1 MVAQTE
7 QQKPVKVEI
16 ESSSEFPLTPKGP
29 MEALRTV
36 AMRSGFWWRITLAG
50 AAAIFLGLGVL
61 AAVQALGHPLS
72 VLILAL
78 AIASAFAPLVGFLD
92 RRLPRVIA
100 VAIVY
105 LAFPLLLA
113 LIAYLTAPSVVGQL
127 EDISASL
134 PDFLTRIQPLLNR
147 LGNLTASNL
156 ISNLTSLLTQ
166 FTSTLLQVPLTI
178 LRSLLDI
185 VSILFISIYALL
197 EAPRALEFV
206 LSLVP
211 LERRERLDDLL
222 HDMVWEM
229 GGYLRGAFLDGVI
242 IGISTYLGLLLIGI
256 DFPLVLGFFAGLMEI
271 VPAIGPI
278 IAAVP
283 ILIVALLQS
292 TSKAVLALVFMVGI
306 HQFEG
311 NLVFPNV
318 MRSQTAI
325 SPMLVLI
332 ALLGGYAVAGVLG
345 AITAIPVVAVSRV
358 VVVRVVAPFIRG
370 QTGAPEPA
378 MKVQKR
384 ADSRDREAGTEG
396 RGE

>member
-7 QQKPVKVEI
+7 QQKPVKVEL
-16 ESSSEFPLTPKGP
+16 ESRSESPAMPKGA
-29 MEALRTV
+29 MEALWTV
-36 AMRSGFWWRITLAG
+36 AMRPGFWWRITLAG
-50 AAAIFLGLGVL
+50 AAAVFLGLGVL
-61 AAVQALGHPLS
+61 AAIQALGHPLS

-92 RRLPRVIA
+92 RWVPRVIA

-113 LIAYLTAPSVVGQL
+113 LIAYLTAPSVISQL
-127 EDISASL
+127 EDISTSL
-134 PDFLTRIQPLLNR
+134 PDLVARIQPLLNR

-156 ISNLTSLLTQ
+156 ISTLTSHLTQ

-178 LRSLLDI
+178 VQSLLDI

-211 LERRERLDDLL
+211 PERREQLGDLL

-256 DFPLVLGFFAGLMEI
+256 DFPLVLGFFAGLMEV
-271 VPAIGPI
+271 VPALGPI

-283 ILIVALLQS
+283 ILVVALLES
-292 TSKAVLALVFMVGI
+292 TTKALFALVFMIGI

-318 MRSQTAI
+318 MRSQTSI

-332 ALLGGYAVAGVLG
+332 ALLSGYAIAGVLG

-358 VVVRVVAPFIRG
+358 FFLRVVAPFVRG
-370 QTGAPEPA
+370 QTGASEPGEEEGKQAEPGDKEAEPE
-378 MKVQKR
+378 
-384 ADSRDREAGTEG
+384 DRDE
-396 RGE
+396 